1 VNASHEPDRRV
12 DELREQLRSLGYLEA
27 RVDRFVL
34 GGALSRTR
42 PLGFVLTASLRIGL
56 LAGLPL
62 GPAAAIG
69 LRSRLPGLIT
79 SASDAVVVAIYLAVF
94 FALAFTVVAAV
105 AVWLG
110 SLAVRGTATGADVS
124 RRARRS
130 AAAAGVVVGLVC
142 VTYLTLWW
150 RAATGLGST
159 SLAWSLTVLAVAA
172 AISMLIGHAVAVT
185 VLALLA
191 RRGLAGSLPP
201 GSPLSSAKAT
211 VSLGVIAL
219 GGAVALLVA
228 TAPATRAG
236 PAPSLTVVPTGLRV
250 IVLAVDG
257 VDAATL
263 DRLRAT
269 GRLPIF
275 DRLFGQSIAK
285 MPSEADR
292 DPARTWTTV
301 ATGQPPDRHG
311 IRALESR
318 QVAGLEGRL
327 RTDSPGWAAIVAATD
342 VLRLTRP
349 TTASGDERLIPAFWE
364 VASTAGLRT
373 AVVHWWAT
381 WPAPEQ
387 AGIVLS
393 DRAILRLEHQG
404 TPNAEIG
411 PPALYE
417 TLRVSWSARRQRAV
431 ARAQSLALAG
441 MSDTV
446 LTTLRRSAELD
457 ATVLD
462 LATDPNLGTPDL
474 LAVYLP
480 GLDIAQHA
488 LLGTPDAAGLA
499 PSAAAERVASLE
511 RYYEVLDD
519 SIGRLLDASPAD
531 KRLVIV
537 VTQPGRVTAPGD
549 GLLSVSGAPAGRD
562 LASADVT
569 SVAATV
575 LYSLGVPIAR
585 DLASSPALSLFA
597 PAFVTSHPVRDVAT
611 YGPRQVTPRTGA
623 GQPLDKEMIERM
635 RSLGYVR

>member
-1 VNASHEPDRRV
+1 MKPAPEPDRRIE
-12 DELREQLRSLGYLEA
+12 ELREQLRSLGYLEA

-34 GGALSRTR
+34 GGALGRRR
-42 PLGFVLTASLRIGL
+42 PLGFALTASLRIGL
-56 LAGLPL
+56 LAGVLL

-79 SASDAVVVAIYLAVF
+79 SASDAVVVAIYLGVF
-94 FALAFTVVAAV
+94 FGLASTVVAAI
-105 AVWLG
+105 AVWMG
-110 SLAVRGTATGADVS
+110 SLAVRGTVSGPDGS
-124 RRARRS
+124 RRARR
-130 AAAAGVVVGLVC
+130 AAAVAGVLVGLVC
-142 VTYLTLWW
+142 VAYLTLWW

-159 SLAWSLTVLAVAA
+159 SLAWSLAVLSVAA
-172 AISMLIGHAVAVT
+172 VISLLIGHAVAVT

-191 RRGLAGSLPP
+191 QRGLAGSLSP

-211 VSLGVIAL
+211 LTLGVVAL
-219 GGAVALLVA
+219 GGAVTLLVA
-228 TAPATRAG
+228 TAPTTRAG
-236 PAPSLTVVPTGLRV
+236 PAPSLTVVPTGLRA

-263 DRLRAT
+263 DRLRST
-269 GRLPIF
+269 GRLPVF
-275 DRLFGQSIAK
+275 DRLFGQSVARL
-285 MPSEADR
+285 PSERDR
-292 DPARTWTTV
+292 DPARTWTTI
-301 ATGQPPDRHG
+301 ATGQPPERHG

-327 RTDSPGWAAIVAATD
+327 RTDSPGWAAIAAATD

-373 AVVHWWAT
+373 AVVHWWAS
-381 WPAPEQ
+381 WPAPEH

-404 TPNAEIG
+404 TLNAEIS
-411 PPALYE
+411 PPALYD
-417 TLRVSWSARRQRAV
+417 TLRVTWAARRQRAL
-431 ARAQSLALAG
+431 ARAQPVAPSG
-441 MSDTV
+441 MSDVVQTA
-446 LTTLRRSAELD
+446 LRRSAELD
-457 ATVLD
+457 ATLID
-462 LATDPNLGTPDL
+462 LSSDPSLGSPDL

-488 LLGTPDAAGLA
+488 LLGTADAAGLA

-519 SIGRLLDASPAD
+519 AIGRLLEASPAD

-537 VTQPGRVTAPGD
+537 VTQPGRVSSPGD
-549 GLLSVSGAPAGRD
+549 GLLAVSGAPASRD
-562 LASADVT
+562 RSSADVT
-569 SVAATV
+569 SVAATI
-575 LYSLGVPIAR
+575 LHALGVPIAR
-585 DLASSPALSLFA
+585 DLASPPALSLFS
-597 PAFVTSHPVRDVAT
+597 PAFVASHPVREVAT
-611 YGPRQVTPRTGA
+611 YGPRQVTPRAGT
-623 GQPLDKEMIERM
+623 GQPLDREMIERM

>member
-1 VNASHEPDRRV
+1 MTGTPDPDRRV
-12 DELREQLRSLGYLEA
+12 EELREQLRSLGYLEA

-42 PLGFVLTASLRIGL
+42 PLGFALTASLRIGL
-56 LAGLPL
+56 LAGLLL

-79 SASDAVVVAIYLAVF
+79 STSDAVVVAIYLAVF
-94 FALAFTVVAAV
+94 FGLASTVVAAV

-110 SLAVRGTATGADVS
+110 SLAVRGTVSAPEVS
-124 RRARRS
+124 RRARR
-130 AAAAGVVVGLVC
+130 AAAVAGVIVGLVC

-172 AISMLIGHAVAVT
+172 AISLLIGHAVAVT
-185 VLALLA
+185 ILALLA
-191 RRGLAGSLPP
+191 RRGLAGSLPA
-201 GSPLSSAKAT
+201 GSPLSSARAT
-211 VSLGVIAL
+211 LSLGVIAL
-219 GGAVALLVA
+219 GGAIALLVA
-228 TAPATRAG
+228 TAQAPQAA

-263 DRLRAT
+263 ERLRAS
-269 GRLPIF
+269 GRLPVF
-275 DRLFGQSIAK
+275 DRLLGRSVARLR
-285 MPSEADR
+285 SEPDR
-292 DPARTWTTV
+292 DPARTWTTI
-301 ATGQPPDRHG
+301 ATGQPPERHG

-327 RTDSPGWAAIVAATD
+327 RTDSPGWAALAAATD

-349 TTASGDERLIPAFWE
+349 TTASGAERLIPAFWE

-373 AVVHWWAT
+373 AVIHWWAT
-381 WPAPEQ
+381 WPAPEE

-404 TPNAEIG
+404 TPNAEIS

-417 TLRVSWSARRQRAV
+417 TLRVSWAARRQRAL
-431 ARAQSLALAG
+431 ARAQSLALSGLPDVVQTA
-441 MSDTV
+441 
-446 LTTLRRSAELD
+446 LQRSAELD

-462 LATDPNLGTPDL
+462 LASDPNLGTPDL

-519 SIGRLLDASPAD
+519 AIGRLLDANPTD

-537 VTQPGRVTAPGD
+537 VTQPGRVTTPGD
-549 GLLSVSGAPAGRD
+549 GLLAISGPGAGGTGP
-562 LASADVT
+562 SAEVT
-569 SVAATV
+569 SVAPTV
-575 LYSLGVPIAR
+575 LFALGVPVAR
-585 DLASSPALSLFA
+585 DLASPPAINLFSGD
-597 PAFVTSHPVRDVAT
+597 FVASHPVRDVAT
-611 YGPRQVTPRTGA
+611 YGRRQVTPRTGT